1 MPSEIN
7 PLSIFII
14 SLCSILITI
23 IVSIFPALKAAKLD
37 PIKAKEI
44 LDETISLSGD
54 QIEIWSKTNDI
65 RKELDY
71 DERLNI
77 LGLMWEIVLVDDIL
91 DVFEAQL
98 MRRVSGLLYI
108 SDVDSGNSKKRAL
121 MKLKDSNL

>member
-1 MPSEIN
+1 MGIIQSKKSYLKKTPRVKNITTG
-7 PLSIFII
+7 IVFIVFF
-14 SLCSILITI
+14 SKIL
-23 IVSIFPALKAAKLD
+23 K
-37 PIKAKEI
+37 
-44 LDETISLSGD
+44 
-54 QIEIWSKTNDI
+54 IWSKTNDI

-108 SDVDSGNSKKRAL
+108 SDVDSGNSKKRAYEA
-121 MKLKDSNL
+121 KSK

>member
-1 MPSEIN
+1 MIN
-7 PLSIFII
+7 QL
-14 SLCSILITI
+14 
-23 IVSIFPALKAAKLD
+23 KLD

>member
-1 MPSEIN
+1 MIN
-7 PLSIFII
+7 QL
-14 SLCSILITI
+14 
-23 IVSIFPALKAAKLD
+23 KLD
-37 PIKAKEI
+37 PIEAKEI
-44 LDETISLSGD
+44 LDKTISLSGD

-77 LGLMWEIVLVDDIL
+77 LELMWEIVLVDDVL

-108 SDVDSGNSKKRAL
+108 SDFDSGNSKKRAL
-121 MKLKDSNL
+121 LNLKNN